1 MLPRGSVI
9 VVDERAFG
17 NPLSFPVKY
26 LRGGKEFNP
35 ADYLLASV
43 IVKACI
49 YDDQGSLRIDPD
61 RIPAP
66 YKWLICATYRG
77 VRLVSGLLRRVS

>member
-9 VVDERAFG
+9 VVDEGAFG
-17 NPLSFPVKY
+17 NPLSFPVTFT
-26 LRGGKEFNP
+26 RGGKEFNP
-35 ADYLLASV
+35 ADYMLSMI

-49 YDDQGSLRIDPD
+49 YDDRGELRIDPS

-66 YKWLICATYRG
+66 YKWLICATYKG
-77 VRLVSGLLRRVS
+77 VRLVSGLLRRAS